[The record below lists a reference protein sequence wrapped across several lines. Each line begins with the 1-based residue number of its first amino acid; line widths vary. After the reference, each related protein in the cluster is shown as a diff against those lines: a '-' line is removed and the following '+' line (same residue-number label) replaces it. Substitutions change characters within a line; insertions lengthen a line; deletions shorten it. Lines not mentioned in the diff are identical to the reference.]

1 MGWHPIMSRQN
12 LTLLKFPHTTDEI
25 ISERIHS
32 LNKLICESGD
42 DAHVNSIIEMLVT
55 HISQNFEG
63 VYVEATVA
71 KLIEAHAWW
80 TECYDPNIT
89 LTTYQET
96 ED

>member
-1 MGWHPIMSRQN
+1 MN
-12 LTLLKFPHTTDEI
+12 KFTLLKFPHSTDEI

-42 DAHVNSIIEMLVT
+42 DAHVNAIIEMLVS
-55 HISQNFEG
+55 HISANFEG
-63 VYVEATVA
+63 VYVEATIA

-80 TECYDPNIT
+80 TECYDPNVT
-89 LTTYQET
+89 LSTMTDS

>member
-1 MGWHPIMSRQN
+1 MTRQN

-42 DAHVNSIIEMLVT
+42 DAHVTAILEML
-55 HISQNFEG
+55 ISYITNNYTGQF
-63 VYVEATVA
+63 VDTTVA
-71 KLIEAHAWW
+71 RLLERAYWW
-80 TECYDPNIT
+80 TECYEPNVT
-89 LTTYQET
+89 LSVMEEI